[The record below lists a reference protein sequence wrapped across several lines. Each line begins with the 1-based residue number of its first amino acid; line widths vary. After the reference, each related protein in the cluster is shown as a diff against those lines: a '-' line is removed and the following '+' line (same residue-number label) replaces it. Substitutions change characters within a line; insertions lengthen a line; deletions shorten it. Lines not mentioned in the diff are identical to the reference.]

1 MALVH
6 VLIGFNFT
14 TQKQKQKNKKKY
26 WISLDT
32 MKRLSEDQREDDE

>member
-14 TQKQKQKNKKKY
+14 TQKQKKY
-26 WISLDT
+26 WISLDAV
-32 MKRLSEDQREDDE
+32 KRLSEDQREDDE